1 MDYVYFVLFILVLIG
16 LLILVTKIDAR
27 AKNKWRKYAYN
38 LLETESPDPEEVK
51 KTIKGLRL
59 YGGRWRKDKEFVQL
73 VQRLQAK
80 FEAIENK
87 QADYRIKS

>member
-1 MDYVYFVLFILVLIG
+1 MEYVYFILFILALIG

-27 AKNKWRKYAYN
+27 VKNKWRKSAYN
-38 LLETESPDPEEVK
+38 LLETESPNLEEIK

-73 VQRLQAK
+73 VKRLQDK
-80 FEAIENK
+80 LETIRE
-87 QADYRIKS
+87 